1 MREKGEDGRWETI
14 RSFVRC
20 SSGGDRIAAPAFV
33 LLGNLRFN
41 RGIKRKTPRP
51 APRRARTMQPNAYLN
66 EAGVRCRGGK
76 DGCDSAMV
84 STVPIIALLRAAG
97 FAETA
102 MVNGCE
108 RFAFNVVPYNLN
120 LDSDNARSSN
130 FAFADNK

>member
-1 MREKGEDGRWETI
+1 M
-14 RSFVRC
+14 
-20 SSGGDRIAAPAFV
+20 
-33 LLGNLRFN
+33 
-41 RGIKRKTPRP
+41 
-51 APRRARTMQPNAYLN
+51 
-66 EAGVRCRGGK
+66 RCRGGK

-97 FAETA
+97 FAETT

-130 FAFADNK
+130 LRARKIINETAATDTSRNRIYLFNPHCATTDTPDANASIKALPYGLHLHSNT